1 MTVPPIDLYHGSDR
15 ADLTID
21 TVSPGLHAGSRAQA
35 EMRWPKKHLYRIR
48 LKPTRKVTRLKDTGS
63 WNRRQITNAARR
75 APLAVYLNRFEG
87 LSVDVAD
94 MAARYDNA
102 ADSVFRKNVAG
113 CEDSWIILDPSIIL
127 EIELLQPGG

>member
-1 MTVPPIDLYHGSDR
+1 M
-15 ADLTID
+15 
-21 TVSPGLHAGSRAQA
+21 
-35 EMRWPKKHLYRIR
+35 
-48 LKPTRKVTRLKDTGS
+48 
-63 WNRRQITNAARR
+63 
-75 APLAVYLNRFEG
+75 YLNRFEG